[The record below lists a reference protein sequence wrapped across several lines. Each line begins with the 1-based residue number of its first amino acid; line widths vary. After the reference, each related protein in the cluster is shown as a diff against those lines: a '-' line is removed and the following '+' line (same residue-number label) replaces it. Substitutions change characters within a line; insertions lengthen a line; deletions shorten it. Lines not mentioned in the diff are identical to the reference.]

1 MSLLTQPLKIK
12 NTVLSNRLVM
22 PPMATAK
29 SGENGTVTTELC
41 DYYKEKSQGG
51 DIGFIMTEHSYVSL
65 TGKASPNQLSI
76 ACDEDIDGLKKLVSV
91 IHQNGSKA
99 FAQINH
105 AGGVAVGG
113 NTGCE
118 KLSASSIQLP
128 NARPN
133 TPALPKEM
141 ADSDIQNVIQ
151 EFAQSAR
158 RAKLA
163 GFDGVEIHSAHG
175 YLLNQFY
182 SPLTNKR
189 TDSYTGSTLEG
200 RIKLHLEIINAVRET
215 AGTDFPI
222 AVRLG
227 ACDYA
232 DGGSSIQDSV
242 KASKAF
248 EEAGVSLLDIS
259 GGFCGYTN
267 PTSQEQ
273 GYFSEITREIKKHVS
288 IPVILTGGITSAAA
302 ADELLENKSADWIGV
317 GRALLKD
324 SLWAEK
330 AIHTLQSS
338 MIN

>member
-51 DIGFIMTEHSYVSL
+51 YIGLIITEPSYVSL

-133 TPALPKEM
+133 NPALPKEM

-151 EFAQSAR
+151 AFAQSAR
-158 RAKLA
+158 RANLA
-163 GFDGVEIHSAHG
+163 GFHGVEIHSAPR
-175 YLLNQFY
+175 YL
-182 SPLTNKR
+182 
-189 TDSYTGSTLEG
+189 
-200 RIKLHLEIINAVRET
+200 
-215 AGTDFPI
+215 
-222 AVRLG
+222 
-227 ACDYA
+227 
-232 DGGSSIQDSV
+232 
-242 KASKAF
+242 
-248 EEAGVSLLDIS
+248 
-259 GGFCGYTN
+259 
-267 PTSQEQ
+267 
-273 GYFSEITREIKKHVS
+273 
-288 IPVILTGGITSAAA
+288 
-302 ADELLENKSADWIGV
+302 
-317 GRALLKD
+317 
-324 SLWAEK
+324 
-330 AIHTLQSS
+330 
-338 MIN
+338 

>member
-12 NTVLSNRLVM
+12 DTVLSNRLVM

-29 SGENGTVTTELC
+29 AGESGMVTTELC
-41 DYYKEKSQGG
+41 DYYEEKSQGG
-51 DIGFIMTEHSYVSL
+51 YIGLIITEHSYVSL
-65 TGKASPNQLSI
+65 TGKASLNQLSI
-76 ACDEDIDGLKKLVSV
+76 ASDEDIDGLKTLVSV

-99 FAQINH
+99 FVQINH
-105 AGGVAVGG
+105 AGGVAIGDI
-113 NTGCE
+113 TGCE

-128 NARPN
+128 NAKPN
-133 TPALPKEM
+133 NSSLPKEM
-141 ADSDIQNVIQ
+141 TASDIEKVIQ
-151 EFAQSAR
+151 EFAQSAL
-158 RAKLA
+158 RAELA

-242 KASKAF
+242 KASKAL
-248 EEAGVSLLDIS
+248 EEAGVSFLDIS
-259 GGFCGYTN
+259 GGFCGFTN
-267 PTSQEQ
+267 PTSREQ
-273 GYFSEITREIKKHVS
+273 GYFSEITREIKKNVS

-302 ADELLENKSADWIGV
+302 AEELLVNDSADLIGI

-330 AIHTLQSS
+330 AIHSLQSS
-338 MIN
+338 ITD